1 MNARV
6 VGLSH
11 FVAAAGAATM
21 VAVGASAFVSSSEPI
36 EHEPFRFASI
46 RTANATANAEVRVAQ
61 WHRRACPNNP
71 EALDP
76 LTPVCLRV

>member
-1 MNARV
+1 MNTCV

-11 FVAAAGAATM
+11 FVAAAGAVTIM
-21 VAVGASAFVSSSEPI
+21 AVGASAFLSSSAPI
-36 EHEPFRFASI
+36 EREPFQLASI
-46 RTANATANAEVRVAQ
+46 RTANAEVRVAQ

>member
-1 MNARV
+1 MNTRV
-6 VGLSH
+6 VGLSY
-11 FVAAAGAATM
+11 FVAAAAAATM
-21 VAVGASAFVSSSEPI
+21 VAVGASALVSSSAPI
-36 EHEPFRFASI
+36 EREPFQLASI
-46 RTANATANAEVRVAQ
+46 RTANAEVRVAQ